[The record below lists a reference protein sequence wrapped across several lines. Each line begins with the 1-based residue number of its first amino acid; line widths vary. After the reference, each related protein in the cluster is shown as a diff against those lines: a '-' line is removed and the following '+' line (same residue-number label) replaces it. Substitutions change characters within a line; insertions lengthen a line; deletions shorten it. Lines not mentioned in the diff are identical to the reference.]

1 MGRAKA
7 LVAGSSGIPWVV
19 SASRVLREGGC
30 DPVVV
35 VVGAVADD
43 VRSALEP
50 EDVRVVEA
58 HDWAEGMGA
67 SLRAGLRS
75 IAGLDGDA
83 VLVHLVDLPD
93 VGADVVR
100 RMVAHSAPDVLARAD
115 YGRGPGHP
123 VLIGRAHW
131 AGVTTSA
138 HGDTGAREHLA
149 QHGSTAVDCS
159 DLATG
164 QDVDSPPSA

>member
-7 LVAGSSGIPWVV
+7 LVAGPAGIPWVV
-19 SASRVLREGGC
+19 SASRVLRDGGC
-30 DPVVV
+30 EDVVV
-35 VVGAVADD
+35 VIGAVADD
-43 VRSALEP
+43 VRSVLEP

-75 IAGLDGDA
+75 VANEDADA

-93 VGADVVR
+93 VGAEVVR
-100 RMVAHSAPDVLARAD
+100 RMIALSAPDVLARAD
-115 YGRGPGHP
+115 YGHGPGHP
-123 VLIGRAHW
+123 VLLGRDHW
-131 AGVTTSA
+131 AGVIASA
-138 HGDTGAREHLA
+138 HGDKGARDHLA
-149 QHGSTAVDCS
+149 ERDTASVDCA

-164 QDVDSPPSA
+164 RDVDSPFPA